1 MRKCPDCAE
10 ENIYESLFCKH
21 CGRCLLAPDPEE
33 VRWSIATPYTEPAKT
48 PTPEG
53 INFDDIQIVK
63 NSRVAWLQPRQK
75 TAPAVF
81 AWRLLLL
88 NLLAFLLIIEIAR
101 YIFAE

>member
-1 MRKCPDCAE
+1 MIKCPDCAE

-21 CGRCLLAPDPEE
+21 CGRCLLAPDPEV
-33 VRWSIATPYTEPAKT
+33 VRWSIATTYTEPAKT
-48 PTPEG
+48 PEG
-53 INFDDIQIVK
+53 IDFDAVQIVK

-75 TAPAVF
+75 IAPAIF
-81 AWRLLLL
+81 ARRLLLL

>member
-1 MRKCPDCAE
+1 MRKCPGCAE

-33 VRWSIATPYTEPAKT
+33 VRWSIATTYTEPAKT
-48 PTPEG
+48 PEG
-53 INFDDIQIVK
+53 IDFDALQIVK
-63 NSRVAWLQPRQK
+63 NSRVAWLQPRQQ

-81 AWRLLLL
+81 ARRLLLL

>member
-1 MRKCPDCAE
+1 MRTCPGCAE
-10 ENIYESLFCKH
+10 ENTYESLFCKH

-33 VRWSIATPYTEPAKT
+33 IRWSTAIYTEPAKT

-53 INFDDIQIVK
+53 IDFDALQIVK
-63 NSRVAWLQPRQK
+63 NSRVTWLQPRQQ
-75 TAPAVF
+75 TAPVVF
-81 AWRLLLL
+81 ARRLLLL

>member
-21 CGRCLLAPDPEE
+21 CGHCLLTPDPEE
-33 VRWSIATPYTEPAKT
+33 VRWSAVTYTEPTKT

-53 INFDDIQIVK
+53 IDFDAIQIVK
-63 NSRVAWLQPRQK
+63 NSRVAWLQPRQQ

-81 AWRLLLL
+81 ARRLLLL

>member
-33 VRWSIATPYTEPAKT
+33 VRWSSIATYTEPAKT
-48 PTPEG
+48 PQG
-53 INFDDIQIVK
+53 INFDDVQIVK